1 MAVTTIETS
10 DAAQQRVYP
19 RRAAVVSWIFFDWA
33 AQPYFTLITTFVFAP
48 YFAAHVAPDA
58 ASGQALWGF
67 ATAAAGIV
75 IALLSPVF
83 GAIADATGRRKP
95 WIAAFGAM
103 LVVGSCLMW
112 IGRPGA
118 PELIVPLLAAYVL
131 ATIGVEFATVFNNAM
146 MPTLVPPERIGRLS
160 GTGWATGYI
169 GGIVSL
175 ILVLGFLAAN
185 PDSGRT
191 LFGLQPLFGLD
202 PVTHEGDRI
211 SGPLTGLWFIVF
223 VLPMFL
229 FTPDYPARHRLGAA
243 MREGLGQLQATLRSL
258 PQQRDIALF
267 LIANMIYTDG
277 LVSLF
282 AFGGIYAAGTFGWNT
297 IQIGTFGIILAAA
310 GTLGGWLGGKLDDR
324 LGPKRVIAGSMTL
337 LLLAIIAILLV
348 SRDSILF
355 IPVTP
360 AVPGGPLFASL
371 PERAYLLL
379 GCIIGACGAPL
390 QAASRSLLIRM
401 VPRDQV
407 AQYFGLFAL
416 TGKVTSFIGPLLI
429 GTVTALTASQKAGM
443 AVLVLFF
450 AAGLLLLA
458 RVNAHGH
465 ARA

>member
-160 GTGWATGYI
+160 GTGWAPGYI

-429 GTVTALTASQKAGM
+429 G
-443 AVLVLFF
+443 
-450 AAGLLLLA
+450 
-458 RVNAHGH
+458 
-465 ARA
+465 

>member
-401 VPRDQV
+401 VPQDQV

>member
-10 DAAQQRVYP
+10 GTADGRVYP
-19 RRAAVVSWIFFDWA
+19 GRAAVVSWIFFDWA

-103 LVVGSCLMW
+103 LVIGASLMW

-118 PELIVPLLAAYVL
+118 PELIPPLLAVYVI

-160 GTGWATGYI
+160 GTGWATGYV
-169 GGIVSL
+169 GGILSL
-175 ILVLGFLAAN
+175 VIVLGFLAAN

-191 LFGLQPLFGLD
+191 LFGFKPLFGLD
-202 PVTHEGDRI
+202 PVSHEGDRI

-229 FTPDYPARHRLGAA
+229 FTPDFPARHRLGAA
-243 MREGLGQLQATLRSL
+243 VREGIGQLKETLRSL
-258 PQQRDIALF
+258 PQQRDVAFF
-267 LIANMIYTDG
+267 LLANMIYTDG

-310 GTLGGWLGGKLDDR
+310 GTFGGWLGGKLDDF

-337 LLLAIIAILLV
+337 LLLAIIAILMV
-348 SRDSILF
+348 SRDSVLLIA
-355 IPVTP
+355 VTP

-401 VPRDQV
+401 VPKERV

-429 GTVTALTASQKAGM
+429 GTITAVTASQKAGM
-443 AVLVLFF
+443 AVLVPFF
-450 AAGLLLLA
+450 AVGLVLLA
-458 RVNAHGH
+458 RVNSDRH

>member
-1 MAVTTIETS
+1 MAVTMMETT
-10 DAAQQRVYP
+10 DAADKLSYP
-19 RRAAVVSWIFFDWA
+19 GQAAVVSWIFFDWA
-33 AQPYFTLITTFVFAP
+33 TQPYFTLITTFIFAP

-83 GAIADATGRRKP
+83 GAIADAAGRRKP

-103 LVVGSCLMW
+103 LVIGSCLMW

-118 PELIVPLLAAYVL
+118 PELIPPLLAAYVL

-175 ILVLGFLAAN
+175 VLVLGFMAAN
-185 PDSGRT
+185 PTTGHT
-191 LFGLQPLFGLD
+191 LFGLTPLFGLD

-229 FTPDYPARHRLGAA
+229 FTPDFPARQPLGAA
-243 MREGLGQLQATLRSL
+243 VREGLGELKQTLRGL
-258 PQQRDIALF
+258 PEQRDVALF

-310 GTLGGWLGGKLDDR
+310 GTFGGWLGGKLDDL
-324 LGPKRVIAGSMTL
+324 LGPQRVIAGSMTL

-355 IPVTP
+355 MPVAP
-360 AVPGGPLFASL
+360 AMPGGPLFGSW
-371 PERAYLLL
+371 PERVYLLL
-379 GCIIGACGAPL
+379 GCVIGACGAPL

-401 VPRDQV
+401 VPKERV

-429 GTVTALTASQKAGM
+429 GIITAATASQKAGM

-450 AAGLLLLA
+450 AVGLVLLA
-458 RVNAHGH
+458 LVDSNRH
-465 ARA
+465 ARP